1 MKTRETIVSPS
12 TQHPNSAWVKQQTE
26 MFLNES
32 TGRTE
37 KPAIVM
43 HDRDTKFTCEF
54 IAALETRS
62 VRANALP
69 KASPNLN
76 GRCERVI
83 QTIKLECLRKFLI
96 FGQRH
101 LDHILREFTEY
112 YNRLRSHTERDHLPP
127 IHSRPDEVQSLESEQ
142 IVVKSYVG
150 GLVKSFER
158 KAA

>member
-1 MKTRETIVSPS
+1 
-12 TQHPNSAWVKQQTE
+12 
-26 MFLNES
+26 MFLNE
-32 TGRTE
+32 TAGRAE

-43 HDRDTKFTCEF
+43 HDRDTKFMTEF
-54 IAALETRS
+54 VEALEARGVRS
-62 VRANALP
+62 NALP

-83 QTIKLECLRKFLI
+83 QTLKLECLRKFLI

-112 YNRLRSHTERDHLPP
+112 YNRVRSHAERDHLPP
-127 IHSRPDEVQSLESEQ
+127 IHAPHDEVPMLESEQ
-142 IVVKSYVG
+142 IMVKSYFG
-150 GLVKSFER
+150 GLLKSFEG